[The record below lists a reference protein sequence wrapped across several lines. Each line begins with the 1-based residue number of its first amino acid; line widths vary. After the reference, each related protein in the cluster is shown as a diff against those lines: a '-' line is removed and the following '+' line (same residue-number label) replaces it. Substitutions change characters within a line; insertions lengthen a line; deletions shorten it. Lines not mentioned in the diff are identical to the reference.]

1 MDELELS
8 TSGTLNL
15 TIHKKKTLCKWK
27 VNVKPKTKKEFN
39 LKAYVHLNGQKMN
52 VNVDVTMNEDKTS
65 DLTGTMTT
73 KQGKKT
79 VTVPIDI
86 KNYKPG
92 KTLPMLM

>member
-1 MDELELS
+1 MDADVS
-8 TSGTLNL
+8 TSGTLTLN
-15 TIHKKKTLCKWK
+15 IQKKKTLCKWK

-39 LKAYVHLNGQKMN
+39 LKADVHLNKQNTKI
-52 VNVDVTMNEDKTS
+52 NVDVTMNEDNTS

-73 KQGKKT
+73 KQGTKT

-92 KTLPMLM
+92 KTLPTLM